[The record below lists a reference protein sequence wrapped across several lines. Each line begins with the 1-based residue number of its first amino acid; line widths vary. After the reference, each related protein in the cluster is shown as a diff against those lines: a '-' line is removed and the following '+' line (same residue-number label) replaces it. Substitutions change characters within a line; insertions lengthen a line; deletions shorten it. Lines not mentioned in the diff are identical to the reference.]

1 MPGAPDV
8 PSDTRAPLAPK
19 NSQIERRKQKN
30 AKRLVNI
37 AEYSR
42 AMSALLSN
50 CTAPITED
58 VLAQLKSK
66 HPRRTN
72 PVTQPCPPTSQHDLR
87 AYHDDW
93 DTLLP
98 LPPSDSGTCPGSP
111 RNQCTHPNNHTDW
124 LHERDHR
131 TRKSVEMDIDT
142 HGGLPTPQ
150 SREMDMDPG
159 PRKGSLSPGTDPNRK
174 QSVENTPTKRT
185 KQFGAHPIA
194 PTATM
199 RTSRKFP

>member
-1 MPGAPDV
+1 
-8 PSDTRAPLAPK
+8 
-19 NSQIERRKQKN
+19 
-30 AKRLVNI
+30 
-37 AEYSR
+37 
-42 AMSALLSN
+42 MSALLSN
-50 CTAPITED
+50 GTAPITED

-131 TRKSVEMDIDT
+131 MRKSVEMDIDT